1 MDLKMN
7 EIENDLI
14 FTREHIVSSA
24 FIDSSVRLG
33 IAQAALLV
41 QDNLTESFAAM
52 DCDGVVYRE
61 RHNAFWVFTKT
72 RIHFVRRPAWREKI
86 SASTFPVDSAGFRTH
101 VNTIFKDVSGA
112 TLLTANQEACVLSLE
127 NHRPLRLANLT
138 YPKEN
143 FPPPIFCEPFEK
155 FPEIVSEENFSFEQK
170 IRSQQIDMS
179 RHMNNIEYIRLAL
192 NVFDDDFLQANEVA
206 EIEVHY
212 TGESR
217 EGQMLR
223 VFRHDENDATF
234 IAIQESERTVFEMK
248 IKFQE

>member
-1 MDLKMN
+1 MD
-7 EIENDLI
+7 ETDSHLI

-72 RIHFVRRPAWREKI
+72 RIHFTRRPAWREKI
-86 SASTFPVDSAGFRTH
+86 FASTFPVDNAGFRTH
-101 VNTIFKDVSGA
+101 VNTIFKDERGA

-127 NHRPLRLANLT
+127 NHRPLRLSNLT
-138 YPKEN
+138 YPKTN
-143 FPPPIFCEPFEK
+143 FPEPIFSAPFEK
-155 FPEIVSEENFSFEQK
+155 FREIISEENFSFEQK

-192 NVFDDDFLQANEVA
+192 NVFDDDFLQANEA
-206 EIEVHY
+206 TELEVHY

-217 EGQMLR
+217 EGQTLR
-223 VFRHDENDATF
+223 VFQCDEKDATL

-248 IKFQE
+248 IKFAKQFL

>member
-1 MDLKMN
+1 MGETDSNLV
-7 EIENDLI
+7 

-33 IAQAALLV
+33 IAQTALLV

-72 RIHFVRRPAWREKI
+72 RIHFARRPAWREKI
-86 SASTFPVDSAGFRTH
+86 FASTFPVDNAGFRTH
-101 VNTIFKDVSGA
+101 VNTIFKDACGA

-127 NHRPLRLANLT
+127 NHRPLRLTNLT

-143 FPPPIFCEPFEK
+143 FPPPVFSAPFEK
-155 FPEIVSEENFSFEQK
+155 FPEIISESTFSFEQK

-192 NVFDDDFLQANEVA
+192 NVFDDEFLQSSDATEL
-206 EIEVHY
+206 EVHY
-212 TGESR
+212 LGESH
-217 EGQMLR
+217 EGQTLR
-223 VFRHDENDATF
+223 VFRRDENDTTF
-234 IAIQESERTVFEMK
+234 VAIQESGRTVFEMK
-248 IKFQE
+248 IKFTK